1 MRIMIDP
8 QGQLDY
14 RPSNLKVTNQYYEKY
29 EEISRILDA
38 NPKIVRLLHKELKKP
53 LKYSVTKDKDGR
65 PHRYTSDQV
74 LRIAVCHSI
83 EGMSLREIVIRIDDS
98 LFLRQFT
105 RIGLGPM
112 MDYSTFDKLKNSI
125 RPETWKR
132 ANRLLS
138 KYAVAEGSITGEQ
151 MRLDTTLVE
160 TNIHYPTDS
169 SLLWDT
175 YRVLARLIGE
185 AREMDPKVVGT
196 KRQHRKSTK
205 KLAVAIGR
213 KTRRSKKNRR
223 SPKGLKPLY
232 RTLIE
237 RVEGI
242 CAWAGTV
249 AEALRK
255 TCRGADPLRAAM
267 AEALADELEHYQA
280 LGARVI
286 GQTRRRVLDG
296 EAVPNDEKLFSI
308 FEPHTELVV
317 RGKAGKDVEF
327 GHMIQ
332 IQQVAEKFITDY
344 EVFEKKP
351 VEPTLIDPALESHRA
366 LFGTSPKRLAADK
379 GYYQSTELLERL
391 RKEVATVSIGKKG
404 RRTAKE
410 TKTEQEPA
418 FRHMQKFRAGV
429 EGTISFLKRVFRLAR
444 CLNRGW
450 EHFVS
455 TVGAAVFSHNLVVLA
470 RC

>member
-14 RPSNLKVTNQYYEKY
+14 RPSNLKLTNQFYEKY
-29 EEISRILDA
+29 EEIARILDA
-38 NPKIVRLLHKELKKP
+38 NPEIVRLLHGELKKP
-53 LKYSVTKDKDGR
+53 LKYAVTKDKDGR

-74 LRIAVCHSI
+74 LRIAVCHGI

-125 RPETWKR
+125 RPETWKKV
-132 ANRLLS
+132 NRHLA
-138 KYAVAEGSITGEQ
+138 KHAVKEDLITGEQ
-151 MRLDTTLVE
+151 VRLDTTLVE

-185 AREMDPKVVGT
+185 AREIDPKGVGT
-196 KRQHRKSTK
+196 KRRHEKRVK

-213 KTRRSKKNRR
+213 MTRRSKKKSR

-232 RTLIE
+232 RQLIPQ
-237 RVEGI
+237 VEGI

-255 TCRGADPLRAAM
+255 TSRGAEPVLAAM
-267 AEALADELEHYQA
+267 AETLADDLEHYQA
-280 LGARVI
+280 LGGRVI
-286 GQTRRRVLDG
+286 SQTRRRVLDG
-296 EAVPNDEKLFSI
+296 EKVPNDDKLFSI

-332 IQQVAEKFITDY
+332 IQQVKQKFITDY
-344 EVFEKKP
+344 EVFAKKP
-351 VEPTLIDPALESHRA
+351 VEPTLIEPALKSHRA
-366 LFGTSPKRLAADK
+366 LFGAHPQSLAADK
-379 GYYQSTELLERL
+379 GYYQSTETLERL
-391 RKEVATVSIGKKG
+391 RKEIATVSIGKKG

-410 TKTEQEPA
+410 TEIEREPA
-418 FRHMQKFRAGV
+418 FRHMQRFRAGV
-429 EGTISFLKRVFRLAR
+429 EGTISFLKRVFGLWR
-444 CLNRGW
+444 CLNRGY

-455 TVGAAVFSHNLVVLA
+455 TVGAAVFSHNLLVLA